1 MTQGSYQIMAETQIH
16 FLSGNIELE
25 GLLNISSGVRG
36 VAITHPHPLYGGS
49 MHNNVVESLVRVY
62 RQAGYSTLRFNFRGV
77 GSSHGEYSDG
87 TGEQEDV
94 RSALRYLSER
104 GKKVIDL
111 AGYSFGAWVN
121 ALTRPPVDAVQRMI
135 MVSPPVA
142 FLDFGSAQ
150 PIPQLRLVIAGSRDE
165 IAPPELIETTLPNW
179 NPEAQLKIIDGADH
193 FYGGHTG
200 KLESILADYFASD
213 VS

>member
-1 MTQGSYQIMAETQIH
+1 MDEELIFFMAGAIK
-16 FLSGNIELE
+16 IE
-25 GLLNISSGVRG
+25 GLLQTMPGDKGVVIS
-36 VAITHPHPLYGGS
+36 HPHPLYGGS
-49 MHNNVVESLVRVY
+49 MRNNVVESLVRVY
-62 RQAGYSTLRFNFRGV
+62 QQAGYSTLRFNFRGV
-77 GSSHGEYSDG
+77 GGSHGEYSDG
-87 TGEQEDV
+87 PGEQEDV

-111 AGYSFGAWVN
+111 AGYSFGVWVN

-165 IAPPELIETTLPNW
+165 IAPPELIETTLTNC
-179 NPEAQLKIIDGADH
+179 NPRAQLTIIEGADH
-193 FYGGHTG
+193 FYGEHTG
-200 KLESILADYFASD
+200 KLESILADYFASE

>member
-1 MTQGSYQIMAETQIH
+1 MAETQIY
-16 FLSGNIELE
+16 FLSGNIEIE
-25 GLLNISSGVRG
+25 GLLNISPGVRG

-62 RQAGYSTLRFNFRGV
+62 RHAGYSTLRFNFRGV
-77 GSSHGEYSDG
+77 GSSHGKYSDG

-121 ALTRPPVDAVQRMI
+121 ALTRPPVDAVQSMI

-142 FLDFGSAQ
+142 FLDFSSAQ

-165 IAPPELIETTLPNW
+165 IAPPELIKTILPNW
-179 NPEAQLKIIDGADH
+179 NSSARLEIIEGADH
-193 FYGGHTG
+193 FYGRHTA
-200 KLESILADYFASD
+200 KLESMLADYFASE

>member
-1 MTQGSYQIMAETQIH
+1 MAEEPVFFMSGTLQIQ
-16 FLSGNIELE
+16 
-25 GLLNISSGVRG
+25 GLLQTKPGDKGV
-36 VAITHPHPLYGGS
+36 VITHPHPLYGGS
-49 MHNNVVESLVRVY
+49 MHNNVVESLVKVY
-62 RQAGYSTLRFNFRGV
+62 QQAGYSTLRFNFRGV

-121 ALTRPPVDAVQRMI
+121 ALTRPDGDIIRQMI

-150 PIPQLRLVIAGSRDE
+150 PLPLLQLVIAGSRDE
-165 IAPPELIETTLPNW
+165 IAPPELIQTTLPNW
-179 NPEAQLKIIDGADH
+179 NPGARLEIIEGADH
-193 FYGGHTG
+193 FYGGHTA
-200 KLESILADYFASD
+200 KLESIVADYFASE